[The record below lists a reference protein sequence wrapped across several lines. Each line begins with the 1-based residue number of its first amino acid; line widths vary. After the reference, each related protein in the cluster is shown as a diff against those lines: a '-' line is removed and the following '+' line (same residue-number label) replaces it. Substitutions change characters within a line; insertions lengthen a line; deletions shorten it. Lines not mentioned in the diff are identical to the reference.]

1 MSKLTD
7 VLHKILNLTGDDR
20 VEDHPIHAEIDALDT
35 VKENEPD
42 EPDEPVKAEPEATE
56 KETPSA
62 VE

>member
-42 EPDEPVKAEPEATE
+42 EPVKAEPEATE